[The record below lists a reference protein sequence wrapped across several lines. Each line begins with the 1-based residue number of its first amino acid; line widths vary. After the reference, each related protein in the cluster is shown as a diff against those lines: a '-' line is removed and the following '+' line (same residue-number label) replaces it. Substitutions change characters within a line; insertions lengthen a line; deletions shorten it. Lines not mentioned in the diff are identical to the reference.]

1 MKKELDVHFY
11 SALMLAASKLPFPD
25 AAKQR
30 IVQNPA
36 ELCKYLLELM
46 TTKERLVTQGS
57 HELVWNAGDPEA
69 YLRDNQKVLLQAEIR
84 QAGILGRWNP
94 ELQPTLHSLWRV
106 DVRGGVT
113 LEELSGTLRDYNYFR
128 TPAVLVPYLA
138 ALVSD
143 VLDDQA
149 DTFKIRTQRNAAFV
163 LEQDETRS
171 CVHVS
176 WSEAVKEVVLDLMP
190 ISANVMLRDGTCI
203 FMPQALCGTL
213 CSRT

>member
-1 MKKELDVHFY
+1 MERELDARFY

-36 ELCKYLLELM
+36 GLRESLLGLM
-46 TTKERLVTQGS
+46 ITKERLVMQGS
-57 HELVWNAGDPEA
+57 HELIWNAGDPEA
-69 YLRDNQKVLLQAEIR
+69 YLRDNRKVLLQTEIK
-84 QAGILGRWNP
+84 QAGILERWNP
-94 ELQPTLHSLWRV
+94 ELQPTLHPLSRV
-106 DVRGGVT
+106 DVRGGIT
-113 LEELSGTLRDYNYFR
+113 LEELSGTLRDYNCFR
-128 TPAVLVPYLA
+128 NPAVLVPYLA

-149 DTFKIRTQRNAAFV
+149 DTFKIRTQRNATFV
-163 LEQDETRS
+163 LEQDKTRS

-190 ISANVMLRDGTCI
+190 ISANAMLRDGTCI